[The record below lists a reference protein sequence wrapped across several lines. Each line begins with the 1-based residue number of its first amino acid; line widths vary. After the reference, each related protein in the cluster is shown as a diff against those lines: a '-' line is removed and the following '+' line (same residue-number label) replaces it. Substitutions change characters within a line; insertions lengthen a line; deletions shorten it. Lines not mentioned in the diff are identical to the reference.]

1 MTPAAPDPARAPAPP
16 GGPEPARRL
25 VTVFGGSG
33 FIGRY
38 VVGALAR
45 RGWRVRVAVRQ
56 PHIAHHL
63 QPLGTVGQIMPV
75 QANVR
80 YPDSLAAAC
89 SGADA
94 VINLVAVLYSSG
106 AQTFDAIHVEGSG
119 AVADAARDAG
129 ARRLIHMSALGADPD
144 SPAAFARSKAEGE
157 ARALD
162 AMPETAVVRPS
173 VVFGPEDDFF
183 NRFAAMARLSP
194 ALPLIGGGHTKF
206 QPVYAGDVAE
216 GIARLLALPDA
227 AGKAYEFGGPEVLTF
242 REIMEYMLHVIQR
255 RRMLVPIPW
264 AIARLQAAVLQLL
277 PSPLLTVDQVEL
289 LKSDNIV
296 SEAAIRDG
304 RTLENLGIA
313 PQAMEAIV
321 PDYLG
326 RFRRAGQ
333 FTRPLGR

>member
-1 MTPAAPDPARAPAPP
+1 MTPAAPDPARARTPP
-16 GGPEPARRL
+16 GGPEPARKL

-56 PHIAHHL
+56 PHVAHHL
-63 QPLGTVGQIMPV
+63 QPLGIVGQILPV

-80 YPDSLAAAC
+80 YPDSLSSAC

-94 VINLVAVLYSSG
+94 VINLVAVLYNSG

-119 AVADAARDAG
+119 AVAQAARDAG
-129 ARRLIHMSALGADPD
+129 AGRLIHMSALGADPD

-157 ARALD
+157 ARALH
-162 AMPETAVVRPS
+162 AMPETVVVRPS

-183 NRFAAMARLSP
+183 NRFASMARVSP
-194 ALPLIGGGHTKF
+194 VLPLVGGGHTKF

-216 GIARLLALPDA
+216 AIARLLALPDV
-227 AGKAYEFGGPEVLTF
+227 AGRAYELGGPQVLTF
-242 REIMEYMLHVIQR
+242 REVLDYMLHVIQR

-277 PSPLLTVDQVEL
+277 PTPPLTMDQVEL

-296 SEAAIRDG
+296 SQAAIREA
-304 RTLENLGIA
+304 RTLEGLGIA

-321 PDYLG
+321 PEYLG

-333 FTRPLGR
+333 FTRPLER

>member
-1 MTPAAPDPARAPAPP
+1 MSPAAPDPARYPEP
-16 GGPEPARRL
+16 GRPEPARRL

-119 AVADAARDAG
+119 AVAEAARDAG

-144 SPAAFARSKAEGE
+144 SPSAFARSKAEGE
-157 ARALD
+157 ARALH

-183 NRFAAMARLSP
+183 NRFASMARLSP

-216 GIARLLALPDA
+216 GIARLLALPGV
-227 AGKAYEFGGPEVLTF
+227 AGEAYEFGGPQVLSF
-242 REIMEYMLHVIQR
+242 REIMEYMLNVIQR

-277 PSPLLTVDQVEL
+277 PSPPLTMDQVEL

-304 RTLENLGIA
+304 RTLEGLEIA

-321 PDYLG
+321 PEYLV

-333 FTRPLGR
+333 FARQLER

>member
-1 MTPAAPDPARAPAPP
+1 MTPAVPDPARPPAPP

-38 VVGALAR
+38 VIGALAS

-89 SGADA
+89 IGADA

-106 AQTFDAIHVEGSG
+106 AQTFDSIHVHGSG
-119 AVADAARDAG
+119 AVAEAARDAG
-129 ARRLIHMSALGADPD
+129 AGRLIHMSALGADPD
-144 SPAAFARSKAEGE
+144 SPSAFARSKAEGE

-183 NRFAAMARLSP
+183 NRFASMARLSP

-216 GIARLLALPDA
+216 GIARLLMLPGA

-242 REIMEYMLHVIQR
+242 REIMEYMLHAIQR
-255 RRMLVPIPW
+255 RRLLIPVPW
-264 AIARLQAAVLQLL
+264 AIARLQAAVLQIL
-277 PSPLLTVDQVEL
+277 PTPPLTMDQVEL

-296 SEAAIRDG
+296 SEAAIQHG
-304 RTLENLGIA
+304 QTLEGLGIA

-321 PDYLG
+321 PEYLV

-333 FTRPLGR
+333 FTRPLER

>member
-1 MTPAAPDPARAPAPP
+1 MTPAAPDPARSPAPP

-45 RGWRVRVAVRQ
+45 GGWRVRVAVRQ
-56 PHIAHHL
+56 PHVAHHL
-63 QPLGTVGQIMPV
+63 QPIGTVGQIMPV

-80 YPDSLAAAC
+80 FPDSLAAAC

-94 VINLVAVLYSSG
+94 VINLVAVLYNSG
-106 AQTFDAIHVEGSG
+106 AQTFDSIHVHGSG
-119 AVADAARDAG
+119 AVAEAARDAG
-129 ARRLIHMSALGADPD
+129 AQRLIHMSALGADPD
-144 SPAAFARSKAEGE
+144 SPSAFARSKAEGE
-157 ARALD
+157 ARALH

-183 NRFAAMARLSP
+183 NRFASMARLSP

-216 GIARLLALPDA
+216 GIARLLTLPDA
-227 AGKAYEFGGPEVLTF
+227 AGRTYEFGGPEVLTF
-242 REIMEYMLHVIQR
+242 REIMEFMLHAIQR

-264 AIARLQAAVLQLL
+264 AIARLQAAALQIL
-277 PSPLLTVDQVEL
+277 PSPPLTMDQVEL
-289 LKSDNIV
+289 LKTDNIV
-296 SEAAIRDG
+296 SEPAIRDG
-304 RTLENLGIA
+304 RTLEGLGIT

-321 PDYLG
+321 PEYLV

-333 FTRPLGR
+333 FTRPLDR